1 MKFNWYYLYLHTSN
15 TYFLSTITLLYI
27 ILAVLFSVAIS
38 FFQYFFKVKKAPKHH
53 IILFI
58 LRSLALFLLFL
69 LFINPKVK
77 IQETE
82 NKKPKLA
89 VLVDN
94 SMSTSFFKEE
104 KSIEN
109 IINTFKAS
117 NKLKEKFDVNLFSFN
132 KNIESLDSLTFT
144 KSKTNIAKA
153 ITSINNLYKDDLGG
167 IVLVSDGNQTIG
179 DDYEFLHSKKA
190 VYPIV
195 IGDTTI
201 YEDLKISQLNVNK
214 YSYLNNKF
222 PVEVFLNYEGKKEIN
237 PTFSIYKSGKK
248 IFTKKVSLSPTNS
261 SAIVTTNLTSNKEG
275 IHYYSTSIEKLE
287 NEKNIKNNSKSFS
300 VEVINE
306 QTKVLLLSSILHPD
320 LGALKKAIE
329 SNKQRKVEIAQIN
342 SFKGSIKEYQF
353 VICYQPNVYFKK
365 FFEERSSNFLIIT
378 GAKTDWNFINSLNLG
393 IHKSSINQS
402 ENYSA
407 NYNVNYLTY
416 IQKDIG
422 FNGFPPL
429 TDKFGAVNMKGHQ
442 SLLFQKIKGIST
454 KAPLL
459 STFEKGESKYAL
471 LLGEGIWKWRSSSYL
486 KENSFEVF
494 DEFVNNLVQFLAS
507 NKKRKRLDV
516 KLSNLYLA
524 NETIR
529 VSALYLDKNYKFDER
544 ASLQFV
550 LTNKKTKET
559 KIYPFSLMNNSYQIA
574 IEGLSSG
581 DYTYTVKVENQNL
594 AKSGK
599 FKVADFQIEEQF
611 TNSNSKKLA
620 SIAKKTKGKHYFKTQ
635 EQQLINELIKNK
647 NYFTVQKS
655 TIKEENLIHWKWILF
670 LVVTLLAVEWF
681 LRKYFGKI

>member
-1 MKFNWYYLYLHTSN
+1 M
-15 TYFLSTITLLYI
+15 STTTLLYI
-27 ILAVLFSVAIS
+27 ILAVLFSLAIS

-77 IQETE
+77 IKKTE

-104 KSIEN
+104 KTIKN
-109 IINTFKAS
+109 IVNTFKTS
-117 NKLKEKFDVNLFSFN
+117 KELKEKFEVDVYSFN
-132 KNIESLDSLTFT
+132 NTLEALDSVTFT

-153 ITSINNLYKDDLGG
+153 ITGINNLYKNDLGG
-167 IVLVSDGNQTIG
+167 VVLVSDGNQTIG
-179 DDYEFLHSKKA
+179 DDYEFIHSKKA
-190 VYPIV
+190 IYPLV
-195 IGDTTI
+195 IGDTTV

-222 PVEVFLNYEGKKEIN
+222 PVEVFLNYEGKKEIT
-237 PTFSIYKSGKK
+237 PTFSIYKSGKR
-248 IFTKKVSLSPTNS
+248 IFTKKVSLSPTNN
-261 SAIVTTNLTSNKEG
+261 SAIVTTNLTSTKEG

-287 NEKNIKNNSKSFS
+287 KEKNTKNNSKNFS

-306 QTKVLLLSSILHPD
+306 QTKILLLTSILHPD

-342 SFKGSIKEYQF
+342 SFKGNSKEYQL

-365 FFEERSSNFLIIT
+365 FFEERTSNFLIIS
-378 GAKTDWNFINSLNLG
+378 GVKTDWNFINSLEIG
-393 IHKSSINQS
+393 VHKSSINQS

-407 NYNVNYLTY
+407 NYNTNYLTY

-429 TDKFGAVNMKGHQ
+429 KDKFGAVNMKGNQ
-442 SLLFQKIKGIST
+442 SLLFQKIKGITT

-459 STFEKGESKYAL
+459 STFEKGEEKYAM
-471 LLGEGIWKWRSSSYL
+471 LLGEGIWKWRSSSYV
-486 KENSFEVF
+486 KESSFEVF
-494 DEFVNNLVQFLAS
+494 DEFINNLVQFLAS

-524 NETIR
+524 NETIAI
-529 VSALYLDKNYKFDER
+529 SALYLDNNYKFDDR
-544 ASLQFV
+544 ASLELI
-550 LTNKKTKET
+550 LTNEETKEI
-559 KIYPFSLMNNSYQIA
+559 KRYPFSLMNNSYQTA

-581 DYTYTVKVENQNL
+581 SYSYKVKVDGQ
-594 AKSGK
+594 KITKYGK

-611 TNSNSKKLA
+611 TNANRKKMA
-620 SIAKKTKGKHYFKTQ
+620 SVAKKTAGKIYYKNQ
-635 EQQLINELIKNK
+635 EKQLINELLENK
-647 NYFTVQKS
+647 KYFTIQKS
-655 TIKEENLIHWKWILF
+655 ITKEENLIHWKWILF
-670 LVVTLLAVEWF
+670 LVVALLTVEWF